1 MSTFSHLTMEGN
13 KEKFLKIYA
22 DIPLGVRKEIILTL
36 DDKPITWDVAFIEI
50 HNNTD
55 LSKVILDKLEKLS
68 II

>member
-1 MSTFSHLTMEGN
+1 MKGN

-22 DIPLGVRKEIILTL
+22 NVPLGVRKEIVLTL

-50 HNNTD
+50 NSNTK
-55 LSKVILDKLEKLS
+55 LSKVILDKLEKFG